1 MEFAELASA
10 IRIVDLK
17 ATDRPNAIRELA
29 EVTQMGTDG
38 LSLDRLLEA
47 VEERE
52 ATAQT
57 IVVPGFALPHALVD
71 WSGNIR
77 IGLGRSRSGVQYGTP
92 DTEPVHL
99 IVLLVI
105 GRRDKKKHLEALAVL
120 AEFLGAEEF
129 RRQIV
134 EARDVHHI
142 RRLIHQKAGV
152 AAEKR
157 PTPMVPRINAVLA
170 SQATQL
176 VGSLS
181 AQAILIAADNV
192 DDVPWEPLSEWHGRL
207 LIVTSQSGDEL
218 PIERADTHLIELP
231 HATLTRMDR
240 VHVGLLL
247 FAAEELLT
255 TDANVVCMTG
265 PGDSRMD
272 SITVIKPEPQFEAMF
287 GGKAPR
293 HSGNRIPPVVILRAV
308 ALAIELA
315 EEGRESR
322 SVGTMFVIGDSR
334 QVLRH
339 AKQLVLNPFH
349 GYSKTLRSLLD
360 PSLGETIKEFA
371 QLDGAFVV
379 RGDGMVLSAGTYLVP
394 RSTNAKIPSGLG
406 TRHQSAAAITSHTE
420 AMAIVV
426 SQSTG
431 TVTVFRHG
439 HIVLKLERATSTRS

>member
-1 MEFAELASA
+1 MEFAELATA
-10 IRIVDLK
+10 IRIVELE
-17 ATDRPNAIRELA
+17 AIDRPAAIRELA
-29 EVTQMGTDG
+29 EVTEMETDG

-47 VEERE
+47 IEERE

-71 WSGNIR
+71 WSGNFR
-77 IGLGRSRSGVQYGTP
+77 IVLGRSRSGVQYGTP

-129 RRQIV
+129 RQQIV
-134 EARDVHHI
+134 EARDTHHI
-142 RRLIHQKAGV
+142 QRLIYKKAGV
-152 AAEKR
+152 ATEKR
-157 PTPMVPRINAVLA
+157 PSPMVPRMNAVLA

-176 VGSLS
+176 VESLS

-192 DDVPWEPLSEWHGRL
+192 EDVPWITLSGWQGRL
-207 LIVTSQSGDEL
+207 LVVTSQSGDEL
-218 PIERADTHLIELP
+218 PVERADTHLLELP

-240 VHVGLLL
+240 VNVGLLL

-265 PGDSRMD
+265 PGDSRLD

-379 RGDGMVLSAGTYLVP
+379 RADGMVLSAGTYLVP
-394 RSTNAKIPSGLG
+394 RSSKAKIPSGLG

-439 HIVLKLERATSTRS
+439 RIVLKLERATSTRS